1 MTQRHSFLFLAPG
14 FEEIEALATVD
25 VLRRAGMAVSTVA
38 VNGGSKFIKGAHG
51 VTVEADLLAE
61 DADFSAA
68 EWLICPGGMPGATN
82 LANSPVVSAALT
94 THFKRGGKIAAICAS
109 PAVVLEPL
117 GILQGREATCYPGM
131 EKMISS
137 AKTKDA
143 PVVISGNVVTGN
155 GFRINNPFRPRNCQ
169 ELKRQGSCRRSWL
182 RTPFL
187 PQHSRILLLT
197 APSPEGMKLKHY
209 TFEGASAPSKVFC
222 SDFTTF

>member
-1 MTQRHSFLFLAPG
+1 MTQLHSFLFLAPG

-38 VNGGSKFIKGAHG
+38 VNGGSKFIKGAKG
-51 VTVEADLLAE
+51 VTVEADILAE

-131 EKMISS
+131 KKMISS

-143 PVVISGNVVTGN
+143 PVVISGNVITGN
-155 GFRINNPFRPRNCQ
+155 GPASTILFALAIVKSSKGK
-169 ELKRQGSCRRSWL
+169 EVAGEVGSGL
-182 RTPFL
+182 LFYPNTPEF
-187 PQHSRILLLT
+187 
-197 APSPEGMKLKHY
+197 Y
-209 TFEGASAPSKVFC
+209 F
-222 SDFTTF
+222 